1 VTTLLEQLSQ
11 SNPDITAEEAAEF
24 RACVLTIAQHN
35 ETDPKC
41 IGFSLQDWEQW
52 LENGGYGLNN
62 FVAMLKQVCNA
73 ALGDAAVATLWDYAQ
88 SIATAPEGIPRLIE
102 YVQTTYP
109 GLEQRMTTLE
119 ALALEEEQRIQDT
132 AGGMGKKAGIVTG
145 VVIGAVA
152 GLAIGF
158 VARHVRNNSMREVAQ
173 VRERIDREAEREVAQ
188 VSERTD
194 SEAEREV
201 AQLRERT
208 DSEAEKVYSDKTSEL
223 ELMITQR
230 GINAVANKNF
240 EYDDVISLRKQ
251 FVDRAK
257 VFDFQAYAKREMT
270 QLGAQGFK
278 KFQQGEADRLIRASD
293 DVLTE
298 QEEALAKMVTN
309 RTDMYAHH
317 DLADEVDFVEY
328 AKDRYVL
335 TKAEGLLKMNDKDF
349 YSFLKEEGKSFV
361 RGVEKSVM
369 DDVVI
374 DINESAVQAAKG
386 LEEKVETKAEEDV
399 VREAVRVEGEV
410 EKDVSDALKAGEDKA
425 DNLLISAEVF

>member
-1 VTTLLEQLSQ
+1 MTTLLEQLSQ

-119 ALALEEEQRIQDT
+119 ALALEEEQRIQDR

-145 VVIGAVA
+145 VVSGAVA
-152 GLAIGF
+152 GLAIGL

-173 VRERIDREAEREVAQ
+173 
-188 VSERTD
+188 
-194 SEAEREV
+194 
-201 AQLRERT
+201 LRERT
-208 DSEAEKVYSDKTSEL
+208 DREAEKVYSDKTFEL
-223 ELMITQR
+223 KQMITER
-230 GINAVANKNF
+230 GISAVENKNLDGHDMYSIQ
-240 EYDDVISLRKQ
+240 ED
-251 FVDRAK
+251 FVKRAK
-257 VFDFQAYAKREMT
+257 VFDFQAYAKREID
-270 QLGAQGFK
+270 QLGSGRFME
-278 KFQQGEADRLIRASD
+278 FQRGEAHRLIHASEG
-293 DVLTE
+293 VLTD
-298 QEEALAKMVTN
+298 QERAFAKMVKN
-309 RTDMYAHH
+309 PNDAYANH
-317 DLADEVDFVEY
+317 DLAVKPGFEKY
-328 AKDRYVL
+328 AMDRYVL

-349 YSFLKEEGKSFV
+349 YSFLENEGKSFV
-361 RGVEKSVM
+361 RGEGAMDRQFVNLRGGDGGFSEFLGDGERALENKMEDYFRNEVVSLDKSVM
-369 DDVVI
+369 DDVEI
-374 DINESAVQAAKG
+374 DIEKSAVQATKE
-386 LEEKVETKAEEDV
+386 LEVKVETKAEEAV
-399 VREAVRVEGEV
+399 VRETDRVEGAV
-410 EKDVSDALKAGEDKA
+410 EGWEASVDD
-425 DNLLISAEVF
+425 II